1 MFEERL
7 MEQDREYKISV
18 VTAVYNVEEYLGY
31 MIESIIAQTI
41 GFENVQLVLVDDGS
55 TDRSGEICDQYADRH
70 PDNIVVV
77 RKENGGVSSARNE
90 GLRHA
95 KGEYV
100 NFTDADDMLEEN
112 ALQLMYDHLR
122 ENGEWIDLCAIP
134 FRLFGARNGSH
145 TLNYRFDAGTR
156 IVDLQ
161 QEYDC
166 IQLSINST
174 LVKRECFKDRKFD
187 EGLAY
192 AEDAQIVIDILLDQM
207 RYGIVCGTNYLYR
220 KREAEDSAIDICG
233 SRVHYY
239 NTTVRRFIL
248 YVLENAAKRKGSIPI
263 YVQYTCMYDLQ
274 WRLKKHPLVNTGVLT
289 KAEEEEYRNLLLTAL
304 QYIDDQVIAAQ
315 RNIDKSYKMA
325 ILLLKEKNQSKKEL
339 TVDENIL
346 RVGVEDVLSIDASDY
361 ALVFEFIEISSR
373 EMVLEGY
380 VKYFAEP
387 DGIGVVLKGICD
399 GDVFAEYKAETTS
412 RKEKC
417 TYCMGQ
423 MVTQAIGFKIRIGW
437 QELPDSLELRSYLQ
451 YRDHDILCENIS
463 FGKFFPL
470 AGQMINSYCHFSQAG
485 MLLTYSGNG
494 LKITSGVDGKTVKRC
509 ERMFQREMLSRR
521 DKRVARAWIARKIY
535 QVFRHLKKKEIW
547 LISDRLT
554 KADDNGEAFFTY
566 MNTAGKR
573 SGIDTYF
580 VLNKESEDYER
591 LCRAGKVVCY
601 RSVKHK
607 ILSLLCDKMISS
619 QGDEYVFNRFF
630 SMAYLYKDIRYQQK
644 IVFLQHG
651 VSQNDLS
658 GWLARANKNISLFVT
673 TTRREH
679 QSILDYPYGYDES
692 QVKCTG
698 MPRYDHL
705 YDNADAGRSI
715 TFMPT
720 WRKYLTGNL
729 NVDTDLRRLE
739 KEFGS
744 SVYCRMYQQ
753 VFSERRLYEAA
764 EKYHYEIQLM
774 LHPAMPREC
783 LKYFHCDDRI
793 KILGKGTRYKELYAN
808 SKLVITDY
816 SSAVFDFAYLRKPV
830 LYYQYDIADFYSGRH
845 IFDKGYFDYERDGFG
860 EVEYT
865 PEALVD
871 RIIEYMQ
878 NGCRLKEI
886 YRDRIEKT
894 FPYNDRNN
902 CRRVYEEIV
911 KL

>member
-1 MFEERL
+1 

-70 PDNIVVV
+70 PDNIVVL

-248 YVLENAAKRKGSIPI
+248 YVLENAAKRKGCIPLF
-263 YVQYTCMYDLQ
+263 VQYTCMYDLQ

-470 AGQMINSYCHFSQAG
+470 AGQMIN
-485 MLLTYSGNG
+485 
-494 LKITSGVDGKTVKRC
+494 
-509 ERMFQREMLSRR
+509 
-521 DKRVARAWIARKIY
+521 
-535 QVFRHLKKKEIW
+535 
-547 LISDRLT
+547 
-554 KADDNGEAFFTY
+554 
-566 MNTAGKR
+566 
-573 SGIDTYF
+573 
-580 VLNKESEDYER
+580 
-591 LCRAGKVVCY
+591 
-601 RSVKHK
+601 
-607 ILSLLCDKMISS
+607 
-619 QGDEYVFNRFF
+619 
-630 SMAYLYKDIRYQQK
+630 
-644 IVFLQHG
+644 
-651 VSQNDLS
+651 
-658 GWLARANKNISLFVT
+658 
-673 TTRREH
+673 
-679 QSILDYPYGYDES
+679 
-692 QVKCTG
+692 
-698 MPRYDHL
+698 
-705 YDNADAGRSI
+705 
-715 TFMPT
+715 
-720 WRKYLTGNL
+720 
-729 NVDTDLRRLE
+729 
-739 KEFGS
+739 
-744 SVYCRMYQQ
+744 
-753 VFSERRLYEAA
+753 
-764 EKYHYEIQLM
+764 
-774 LHPAMPREC
+774 
-783 LKYFHCDDRI
+783 
-793 KILGKGTRYKELYAN
+793 
-808 SKLVITDY
+808 
-816 SSAVFDFAYLRKPV
+816 
-830 LYYQYDIADFYSGRH
+830 
-845 IFDKGYFDYERDGFG
+845 
-860 EVEYT
+860 
-865 PEALVD
+865 
-871 RIIEYMQ
+871 
-878 NGCRLKEI
+878 
-886 YRDRIEKT
+886 
-894 FPYNDRNN
+894 
-902 CRRVYEEIV
+902 
-911 KL
+911 